1 MQNYKNHAKNVPA
14 FHFVAVPILFA
25 NFLYASYHLRW
36 GFDLPR
42 VMAVLTALAILIVAF
57 AARVFALKV
66 QDRIIRLE
74 MRLRLKDVLP
84 TDMQARIMSLTP
96 KQFVGLRFASDAE
109 LPSLVSQVL
118 KDNITSAD
126 SIKKMVRDWQADDLR
141 A

>member
-1 MQNYKNHAKNVPA
+1 MQTYKNHAKYVPL
-14 FHFVAVPILFA
+14 FHFVATPILLA

-42 VMAVLTALAILIVAF
+42 VMAALTAFALVIIAF

-66 QDRIIRLE
+66 QDRVIRLE
-74 MRLRLKDVLP
+74 MRLKLRELLP
-84 TDMQARIMSLTP
+84 AEMQGRINSLTAR
-96 KQFVGLRFASDAE
+96 QMVGLRFASDAE
-109 LPSLVSQVL
+109 LPVLVAQVL

-126 SIKKMVRDWQADDLR
+126 AIKKMITNWQADDQR

>member
-1 MQNYKNHAKNVPA
+1 MQNYANHRKTVPL
-14 FHFVAVPILFA
+14 FHFVAVPILLA

-36 GFDLPR
+36 GLDLPR
-42 VMAVLTALAILIVAF
+42 VMAALTAFALVIIAF

-66 QDRIIRLE
+66 QDRVIRLE
-74 MRLRLKDVLP
+74 MRLKLRELLP
-84 TDMQARIMSLTP
+84 ADRHADIMRLTP

-109 LPSLVSQVL
+109 LPVLVAQVL

-126 SIKKMVRDWQADDLR
+126 AIKKMVTDWQADDLR